1 MNWRRWDN
9 LEDQS
14 LQVIPQL
21 ISKHEVVEIVP
32 PKLKSLTRLISSKQ
46 YMSYEDFLTGRT
58 RTETIHINLNKP
70 NLNDPFRNDTS
81 GRQRRLHNLRMARAV
96 IP

>member
-1 MNWRRWDN
+1 MDWRRWDN

-32 PKLKSLTRLISSKQ
+32 PIPKSITRLISSKQ
-46 YMSYEDFLTGRT
+46 YMSFEDFLGRPT

-81 GRQRRLHNLRMARAV
+81 GRQKFLHNLRSARAV